1 MKQLLKQP
9 WLLSPPTTTSTIG
22 MKQLL
27 KQPWLVSPPT
37 TTYIIR
43 MKRSVVCIFLLSFS
57 LIVAAQNILRLP
69 DAINIALKNSL
80 EVQLSKNIVDANTVL
95 NNYGVAGGLPFVTGS
110 VTDNEQVSNINQK
123 TNNGDIIRTIQRNN
137 AATNTFALGVTGSIL
152 LYNGNRVVATKTRL
166 ATLVKQSEK
175 QLNSQIQNILASVMV
190 GYYDI
195 VRQQSYMKT
204 IEKSIDASNQQLDI
218 VKARQSVGLANNA
231 DLFQAQIDLNAL
243 VQAKQSQQL
252 IIGQAKIELL
262 RQLTLNPDSAIAIQ
276 DTILVDR
283 AMKLEDVLNSLNK
296 NANITAA
303 QDQIEI
309 NELVVKEI
317 AALRYPSVRA
327 TTGYS
332 FSRNKA
338 AAGQLLLNQNY
349 GPSVGVNV
357 GIPIYNGSIFK
368 RQQKVAQINVRN
380 AELDKQILVRDL
392 SSQVVKSYQSYTAT
406 LQQLKTEQQNYTLS
420 NQLLELALERF
431 KYKQATIVDVKNAQQ
446 SFEASGYRLVNL
458 NYAAKSAEIELK
470 RLANQLSL

>member
-1 MKQLLKQP
+1 MKLL
-9 WLLSPPTTTSTIG
+9 IVFIF
-22 MKQLL
+22 
-27 KQPWLVSPPT
+27 LVS
-37 TTYIIR
+37 
-43 MKRSVVCIFLLSFS
+43 FS
-57 LIVAAQNILRLP
+57 ITAAAQQILRLP
-69 DAINIALKNSL
+69 DAVNIALKNSL
-80 EVQLSKNIVDANTVL
+80 DIQLNKNIVEVNTVL
-95 NNYGVAGGLPFVTGS
+95 NNYGVAGGLPLVTGS
-110 VTDNEQVSNINQK
+110 ATDNEQVSNINQK
-123 TNNGDIIRTIQRNN
+123 TNNGDIVRTIQRNN
-137 AATNTFALGVTGSIL
+137 AATNSFALGVTGSIL
-152 LYNGNRVVATKTRL
+152 LYNGNRVVATKSRL
-166 ATLVKQSEK
+166 ARLVKQSER
-175 QLNSQIQNILASVMV
+175 QLNSQVQNILSGVMV

-204 IEKSIDASNQQLDI
+204 IERSIDAANQQLDI

-243 VQAKQSQQL
+243 LQTKQSQQL
-252 IIGQAKIELL
+252 IIDQAKTELL
-262 RQLTLNPDSAIAIQ
+262 RQLTLNPDTVIAIQ

-283 AMKLEDVLNSLNK
+283 TLKLEDVLNNLNK
-296 NANITAA
+296 NSNILAA
-303 QDQIEI
+303 DDQVKI
-309 NELVVKEI
+309 NELVVKET

-327 TTGYS
+327 TTGYN
-332 FSRNKA
+332 FIRNKA

-357 GIPIYNGSIFK
+357 GIPIYNGTIIK

-380 AELDKQILVRDL
+380 AQLDKQVLIRDY

-406 LQQLKTEQQNYTLS
+406 LQQLQTEQQNYTLS

-431 KYKQATIVDVKNAQQ
+431 KYKQATIIDVKNAQQ